1 MRISPI
7 NYQTKPVFTGE
18 NSVKKKL
25 KNTAG
30 AAAIALAAMT
40 PSAEADAQY
49 PIYPYNIYI
58 QVSNR
63 VKVPSCFKYG
73 DARNVQVS
81 KSREERFAEIDKN
94 ENGILS
100 ENEVVNTEI
109 INWNTFNPIHATTR
123 MVYQWQNRFRIV
135 SQTYNLDDSNP
146 NTINFEEYNSIMDDY
161 DAQFEKPVIFG
172 PAIPYPYII
181 LPPPPPHHHHHP
193 APPPRHHHRH

>member
-7 NYQTKPVFTGE
+7 NHQTKPVFTGE

-40 PSAEADAQY
+40 PSAEVDAQY
-49 PIYPYNIYI
+49 PIYPYNTYI

-109 INWNTFNPIHATTR
+109 INWNAFKPIRATAA
-123 MVYQWQNRFRIV
+123 MVYQWQHRYRTV
-135 SQTYNLDDSNP
+135 SQIYNQDDSNP

-161 DAQFEKPVIFG
+161 DAQFEEPVIVA
-172 PAIPYPYII
+172 PAVPLYPYII
-181 LPPPPPHHHHHP
+181 PPPPPPHHHHH
-193 APPPRHHHRH
+193 HHHRH